1 MSQGL
6 PVNTLGVVKRN
17 IVRAD
22 ARAVEKL
29 SRHGVATIHEALGRV
44 GLMKPCMR
52 PAWPGARL
60 CGTAVTVLLQPGDNW
75 MMHVAAEQLQPGDV
89 AVAACTADSTDG
101 FFGDLLAT
109 SFKARGAVGLVID
122 GGVRDVVE
130 LAAMPFPVFS
140 RAISAKGTIKATLG
154 SVNVPVVCAGAYVE
168 PGDVVV
174 ADADGVVVV
183 PAALAQEVADRAEAR
198 EANEGAKRERFLAGE
213 LGLDMYGMRE
223 GLAKAGLKYID

>member
-1 MSQGL
+1 MTL
-6 PVNTLGVVKRN
+6 PMNNLGIVKRN

-22 ARAVEKL
+22 KAAVEKL
-29 SRHGVATIHEALGRV
+29 SRFGVATIHEAMGRV

-52 PAWPGARL
+52 PIYRGARL

-89 AVAACTADSTDG
+89 AVAACTADNTDG

-122 GGVRDVVE
+122 GGCRDVSE
-130 LAAMPFPVFS
+130 LEAMGFPVFS

-154 SVNVPVVCAGAYVE
+154 SVNVPVVCAGAPVN

-183 PAALAQEVADRAEAR
+183 PAAIAQQVADAAEAR
-198 EANEGAKRERFLAGE
+198 ENLEGEKRAKLAAGV
-213 LGLDMYGMRE
+213 LGLDMYNMRGPLE
-223 GLAKAGLKYID
+223 KAGLRYID